1 MRLVTGATGLV
12 GGHLLY
18 RFRESATT
26 TIALYRNI
34 DHIEKTRFVFA
45 CYDPLHA
52 DLVDNFIW
60 KPADI
65 LEVPSLDEVMPGV
78 KEVYH
83 CAAALKAPSFEQ
95 LKRVNIMGTE
105 NVVNVAL
112 AHGVKKFCHVSSIAA
127 LGDSVGSQPISEE
140 DFFNLDA
147 NNTDYAISKY
157 GAEME
162 AWRATQEGM
171 DVVIVNPGIILGA
184 GSWDNSSGQLFS
196 KMDDGNKFYT
206 SGASGFVDVRDVVE
220 IMQHLMES
228 DIINE
233 RFILVAE
240 NCSYKNI
247 LDGIAREFGVKR
259 PSFKIGSYLLS
270 FLVMLSFIKSIFTR
284 TSVFRSSNVQ
294 SLVSKTR
301 YSNMKIKDQLGYEF
315 RDVAETISRVCD
327 LYRTH

>member
-26 TIALYRNI
+26 TIALYRNK
-34 DHIEKTRFVFA
+34 DHIEKTRFIFA
-45 CYDPLHA
+45 CYNPLHA
-52 DLVDNFIW
+52 DLVDDFIW

-65 LEVPSLDEVMPGV
+65 LEVPTLDEVMPGV

-83 CAAALKAPSFEQ
+83 CAASLKAPSFEQ

-127 LGDSVGSQPISEE
+127 LGDSVGNQPISEE

-171 DVVIVNPGIILGA
+171 DVVIVNPGVILGA
-184 GSWDNSSGQLFS
+184 GSWNNGSGQLFS
-196 KMDDGNKFYT
+196 KTDNGNKFYT

-220 IMQHLMES
+220 IMERLMES

-233 RFILVAE
+233 RFIVIAE
-240 NCSYKNI
+240 NRSYKNI
-247 LDGIAREFGVKR
+247 LNCIAHEFGVKK
-259 PSFKIGSYLLS
+259 PSLKIGSYALS
-270 FLVMLSFIKSIFTR
+270 ILVVLSYIKSIFIQ
-284 TSVFRSSNVQ
+284 TSIFRSSNVQ
-294 SLVSKTR
+294 TLVSKTR
-301 YSNMKIKDQLGYEF
+301 YSNKKIRDQLGYEF
-315 RDVAETISRVCD
+315 RDMTETISRVCD
-327 LYRTH
+327 LYRTY